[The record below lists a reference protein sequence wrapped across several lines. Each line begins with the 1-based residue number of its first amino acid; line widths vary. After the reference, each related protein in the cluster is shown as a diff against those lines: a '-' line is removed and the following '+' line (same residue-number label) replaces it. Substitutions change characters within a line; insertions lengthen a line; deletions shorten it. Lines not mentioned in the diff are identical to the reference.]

1 MDLKNNLKLIRL
13 NPLVPESWPDDSL
26 CFGLMIQVSEPST
39 RQLHA
44 AALYRFSNRLMIGD
58 LQNHLLTRRAEVRAS
73 CRLFWIAPDI
83 SQEDQ
88 RILAATI
95 DAWLDENENKI
106 PYSVAHPGG
115 VIFKDNV
122 WVGNEPGQGLTC
134 STFIMGLFNELGI
147 PFINVD
153 TWKARNGDAEWAEG
167 ILKLI
172 SHMMSPEHVAAQQ
185 AKIGHTV
192 RVRPADIAAAG
203 HLIHQEMET
212 PLHFDEVA
220 PLSASVEAALL
231 ELN

>member
-1 MDLKNNLKLIRL
+1 
-13 NPLVPESWPDDSL
+13 
-26 CFGLMIQVSEPST
+26 MIQVSDPST

-44 AALYRFSNRLMIGD
+44 AALYRFGNRLMIGD
-58 LQNHLLTRRAEVRAS
+58 LQNHLRTRRAEVRPS
-73 CRLFWIAPDI
+73 HHFFWIAPDL

-88 RILAATI
+88 RILAATF

-115 VIFKDNV
+115 VVFKDKV

-134 STFIMGLFNELGI
+134 ATFIVELFNELGI
-147 PFINVD
+147 PFIDVE
-153 TWKARNGDAEWAEG
+153 TWQARNGDAEWAEE

-172 SHMMSPEHVAAQQ
+172 SNLMSLEHVEAQR

-203 HLIHQEMET
+203 HLVHQEMEN
-212 PLHFDEVA
+212 PLHFNEVD
-220 PLSASVEAALL
+220 PLSACIEKTLL
-231 ELN
+231 GS